1 MGNMPSHKIF
11 NYATVSSF
19 ERTKATDIERL
30 ELVGR
35 MGRHTKRN
43 NVVVVAVGLEICR
56 MVAFVTIEDKET
68 FFGLARVRRRPGEDA
83 RDRGATSEEGSV
95 AREVDVG
102 VDVDE

>member
-11 NYATVSSF
+11 NYATVSF
-19 ERTKATDIERL
+19 FKKTKATDIERL

-68 FFGLARVRRRPGEDA
+68 FRSLCTLFCMLVEMLNPIQAYIIRNLSIFRN
-83 RDRGATSEEGSV
+83 SQLLI
-95 AREVDVG
+95 VG
-102 VDVDE
+102 

>member
-30 ELVGR
+30 EIVGR
-35 MGRHTKRN
+35 TGRHTKRN

-56 MVAFVTIEDKET
+56 MVAFVTIENKKT
-68 FFGLARVRRRPGEDA
+68 FKSLCTLICMLVEMLNPIQAYVIRNLSIFRNSQLPI
-83 RDRGATSEEGSV
+83 
-95 AREVDVG
+95 VG
-102 VDVDE
+102 